1 MVVLTPIVRFL
12 CLLVT
17 VSRGYRSP
25 PSLVV
30 LVDSSA
36 PLDRP
41 LGDCCDPS
49 RTPVSDRK
57 AGCDAASQMRDTVG
71 GAAGADLLTGFD
83 THTGFQ
89 IRIELMMAVGHRH

>member
-1 MVVLTPIVRFL
+1 MIGG
-12 CLLVT
+12 
-17 VSRGYRSP
+17 VSQAADGGLNTHCSVP
-25 PSLVV
+25 LFAV
-30 LVDSSA
+30 SSA
-36 PLDRP
+36 PPDRP